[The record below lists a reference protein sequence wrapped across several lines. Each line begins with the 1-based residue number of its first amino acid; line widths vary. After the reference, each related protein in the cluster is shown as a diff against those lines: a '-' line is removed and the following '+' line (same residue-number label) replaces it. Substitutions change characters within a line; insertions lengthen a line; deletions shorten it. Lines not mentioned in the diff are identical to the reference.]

1 MKQSAEQPIAE
12 AQKDDS
18 SSMKTDMQISDLQ
31 LRMNDLDHRVI
42 MLQERQGAQVQEGSQ
57 NAEVLTLLADLFDHQ
72 INAVL
77 RVTGCTPSSD
87 PSPAVTS
94 SEQPREYALGFG
106 STAVPGKS
114 SANIGV
120 QPQVIFRPERLVIP
134 ASIAED
140 FLITDI
146 KVGKNSQLVS
156 TGAIPAS
163 AFTSRSEATRMKM
176 DTAQIS
182 MFVTIS
188 VTNISK
194 KMKFFQAVLFGPPK
208 EDDWLSST
216 PSRFSGRRFW

>member
-77 RVTGCTPSSD
+77 RVTGCIPS
-87 PSPAVTS
+87 S